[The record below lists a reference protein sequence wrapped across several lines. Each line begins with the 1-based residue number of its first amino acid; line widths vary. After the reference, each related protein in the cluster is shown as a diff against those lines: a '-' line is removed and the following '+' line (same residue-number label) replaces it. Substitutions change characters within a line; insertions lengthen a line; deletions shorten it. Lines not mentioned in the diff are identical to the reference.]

1 MFEKDQFVEYVGAA
15 SGSSYAS
22 GLSNIERLYSVDI
35 DEEYEKDSCKELLSR
50 LDELKRE
57 TGITQAELSNR
68 QNRYSNL
75 KKYVEFRNGGKA
87 RIVDQYRQ
95 CFKDVPIG
103 TKLSRQEIIDRIHAA
118 FGTNESSII
127 PSDYC
132 YNMTNKGKLDGSPNF
147 FLNVGTG
154 LYEYVGESY
163 VGIGIAEVIEAYK
176 ADFAR
181 IDEDERYKWQAIKWY
196 QDHWNIDAQDFAAMF
211 TSI

>member
-35 DEEYEKDSCKELLSR
+35 DGEYEKDSCKELLSQ

-75 KKYVEFRNGGKA
+75 KKYVEFRNGGKV

-95 CFKDVPIG
+95 CFKN
-103 TKLSRQEIIDRIHAA
+103 AA
-118 FGTNESSII
+118 TNFGGLRTMNTIMKKALFS
-127 PSDYC
+127 
-132 YNMTNKGKLDGSPNF
+132 TNKHEPSRML
-147 FLNVGTG
+147 
-154 LYEYVGESY
+154 
-163 VGIGIAEVIEAYK
+163 GI
-176 ADFAR
+176 
-181 IDEDERYKWQAIKWY
+181 
-196 QDHWNIDAQDFAAMF
+196 
-211 TSI
+211 S